1 VSASTKKWQKA
12 NLEPFQQPPDFQ
24 SRVNER
30 KEEFIGL
37 DAPELTRAF
46 NSARNLKHG
55 HEGVIKAINIE
66 LEALSQLL
74 VEHLETAT
82 ISKLTLD
89 TGETVFTQSEPY
101 CSVEDEVLLRAW
113 IENNG
118 LEELLSINFR
128 TLNALT
134 KERLIDGK
142 APPSGVKVFLKTS
155 ARIHGGSNGNQE

>member
-1 VSASTKKWQKA
+1 MSASTQKWQKA
-12 NLEPFQQPPDFQ
+12 NLEPFQQPPDYQ
-24 SRVNER
+24 SKVNES
-30 KEEFIGL
+30 KSSFVGL
-37 DAPELTRAF
+37 DAPGLARAF
-46 NSARNLKHG
+46 NSARNRKRG
-55 HEGVIKAINIE
+55 HESVIKEINVE

-74 VEHLETAT
+74 VEHLDTAT

-101 CSVEDEVLLRAW
+101 CSVEDKILLRAW

-118 LEELLSINFR
+118 LEELLTINFR

-142 APPSGVKVFLKTS
+142 AAPSGVKVFLKTS
-155 ARIHGGSNGNQE
+155 ARIHGGSNGEE